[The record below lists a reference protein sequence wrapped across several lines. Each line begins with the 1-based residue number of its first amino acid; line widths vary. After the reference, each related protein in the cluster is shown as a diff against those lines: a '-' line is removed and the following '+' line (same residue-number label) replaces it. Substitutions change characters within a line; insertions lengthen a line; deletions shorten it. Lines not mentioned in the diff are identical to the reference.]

1 MIDPVTIAERKHLY
15 PSRTQKL
22 SSPAPMILGGKLPG
36 KVGRCRF
43 IKGDSLGSPFFVV
56 IKRQEVMRMGKD
68 KRDIYIRPGKTALNL
83 ATNIFVDIVAGLLI
97 GFGTYN
103 FTVALEFPM
112 VGIGGIALIF
122 YHLFNIP
129 IGVSSMVLNV
139 PIAMICCRFLG
150 KDFFLSS
157 IRSII
162 ITSLIIDTVSPLFP
176 LFTGDRMLAAIC
188 AGVLSGIGYGM
199 IYMRNSSTGG
209 TDFIVMSIKKIH
221 PHLTIGKISFAMEAF
236 VIAAGTI
243 AVSRQVENLI
253 YGMIISFIMSTVVDK
268 VMYGLSA
275 GKMAL
280 IVTTEPYE
288 VAEKISQTTERGCT
302 FIEAQGSYSEE
313 EREVVMCACSN
324 KQMFAIR
331 SAVRE
336 VDPDAFIVILDSN
349 EVVGEGF
356 KKM

>member
-1 MIDPVTIAERKHLY
+1 MCR
-15 PSRTQKL
+15 RF
-22 SSPAPMILGGKLPG
+22 
-36 KVGRCRF
+36 VGHRIR
-43 IKGDSLGSPFFVV
+43 D
-56 IKRQEVMRMGKD
+56 
-68 KRDIYIRPGKTALNL
+68 DIY
-83 ATNIFVDIVAGLLI
+83 
-97 GFGTYN
+97 
-103 FTVALEFPM
+103 EE
-112 VGIGGIALIF
+112 
-122 YHLFNIP
+122 LFH
-129 IGVSSMVLNV
+129 
-139 PIAMICCRFLG
+139 R
-150 KDFFLSS
+150 
-157 IRSII
+157 
-162 ITSLIIDTVSPLFP
+162 
-176 LFTGDRMLAAIC
+176 
-188 AGVLSGIGYGM
+188 GYRL
-199 IYMRNSSTGG
+199 YRH
-209 TDFIVMSIKKIH
+209 VHQKIH

-302 FIEAQGSYSEE
+302 FIKAQGSYSEE

-356 KKM
+356 KKCKTFFRSRMCYNV